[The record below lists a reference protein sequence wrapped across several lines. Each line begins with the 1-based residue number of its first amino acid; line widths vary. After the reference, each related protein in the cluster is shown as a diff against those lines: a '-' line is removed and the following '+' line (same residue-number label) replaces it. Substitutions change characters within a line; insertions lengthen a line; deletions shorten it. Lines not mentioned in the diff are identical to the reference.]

1 MGNRTGSGTAPR
13 LPMDVKWSRVWF
25 AVTALCVVAGVL
37 ISVFNA
43 ANSSTGH
50 FATSVERAFNTF
62 AFFTV
67 QSNLLVGV
75 SSALLAID
83 PTRSNAVVD
92 TLRLMAVVAI
102 TVTGIVFHVA
112 LSSALDL
119 QGWAALGNQLVHTV
133 VPIMG
138 LVGWLLFGPRG
149 RVSTRVVWWTL
160 LFPAFWLTFTL
171 IRGAVID
178 WYPYPFIDVTKL
190 GYGGT
195 VLNCF
200 WVALLLL
207 GLAAGA
213 KVLDRHLPSPTAA
226 PATG

>member
-1 MGNRTGSGTAPR
+1 
-13 LPMDVKWSRVWF
+13 MDAKWSRVWF
-25 AVTALCVVAGVL
+25 AATAVCVVAGVL
-37 ISVFNA
+37 ISVFTA
-43 ANSSTGH
+43 ATSSTGY
-50 FATSVERAFNTF
+50 FPTSLQRAFNSF

-75 SSALLAID
+75 SSALLALY
-83 PTRSNAVVD
+83 PTWSSVVLD
-92 TLRLMAVVAI
+92 TLRLMGVVAI
-102 TVTGIVFHVA
+102 TVTGLVFHVA
-112 LSSALDL
+112 LARVLDL
-119 QGWAALGNQLVHTV
+119 QGWAVLGNQLVHTV
-133 VPIMG
+133 VPILG

-207 GLAAGA
+207 ALAAGA
-213 KVLDRHLPSPTAA
+213 KVLDRHLPSAT
-226 PATG
+226 ATGSLEPDH